1 MKLAL
6 RKPRTTIQVAY
17 NAGLKACGS
26 VLIRP
31 EPTVN
36 WHVKTSGKR
45 GRSPTF
51 RDEAMQF
58 CLTINCLFSLLLRQA
73 MGMTQSLRRLAG
85 LDWPVLDYST
95 VSRRQKTLRVVI
107 DGVPT
112 TASLRLLV
120 DDALR

>member
-1 MKLAL
+1 MKLAP
-6 RKPRTTIQVAY
+6 RKSRTTTREAY

-58 CLTINCLFSLLLRQA
+58 CLTINCLFSLLLCQA

-85 LDWPVLDYST
+85 LEWPIPDYST
-95 VSRRQKTLRVVI
+95 VSRRQKTLRVAIEVM
-107 DGVPT
+107 PT
-112 TASLRLLV
+112 TTGLHLRALLY
-120 DDALR
+120 